1 MIYNSKYYIKLFTDM
16 MSEGFIVIDKDG
28 IIQIYND
35 KAKDIFGISHNQQI
49 SHDSGEISKGDIVII
64 GDNSLGRDDGNLD
77 SSSLRCLGIEDSNIG
92 KGDALIAIGQF
103 QQGTIPPIYKYIKEE
118 DKEDTFKLNT
128 VYSGISIGVSID
140 FVNKIITIE
149 VDGQKFSMLYI
160 NAIGHMVIIDGKTNK
175 IKFYQAQGYTAKGES
190 VKDILK
196 GGQYRAKGENTQLL
210 NVIGKNIFEI
220 HKGSD
225 TINEFYRVAK
235 GEDISY
241 TDQFKEINGFPT
253 MCTLIPVDK
262 DGERIGAAL
271 KVEDISEIRKVI
283 RERDEA
289 LLNLE
294 KMEGQLK
301 DEKVL
306 NKAFPNILGESK
318 EINHVKKL
326 ALKASRTN
334 STVLILGE
342 SGTGKT
348 LLAKAIHENSKFK
361 DKPFVHVNCG
371 AIPASL
377 LESELF
383 GYEKGAFTGARKE
396 GKIGYFEMAHG
407 GTIFLDEIGDI
418 PINLQVK
425 LLQVLQDK
433 SFYRVGGT
441 EKVQVDVR
449 VIAASNKNLER
460 EMLEGRFREDL
471 YYRIN
476 VFPIWIP
483 PLRER
488 IEDIHILA
496 DAILPRICE
505 EIGCAHKRI
514 SAEAMKLLTKYNW
527 PGNVR
532 ELENILE
539 RAINLSEGKTILS
552 KHIALDI
559 DEEDINFKGIIPLKK
574 ALQNYEKNLIKQA
587 LDYYKGDKKMVM
599 EALNISKTTLYDKI
613 RRYEI

>member
-1 MIYNSKYYIKLFTDM
+1 MIYNSNYYTKLFTDM

-49 SHDSGEISKGDIVII
+49 NHESGKINKGDIVII
-64 GDNSLGRDDGNLD
+64 GDNALGRDDGNLD
-77 SSSLRCLGIEDSNIG
+77 SSSLRCLGIEDPNIER
-92 KGDALIAIGQF
+92 GDALIAIGQF
-103 QQGTIPPIYKYIKEE
+103 QQGVLPPIYKYIKEE
-118 DKEDTFKLNT
+118 DKEDTFKLNE
-128 VYSGISIGVSID
+128 VYSGIPIGVSID

-149 VDGQKFSMLYI
+149 VNGQKFSMSYI
-160 NAIGHMVIIDGKTNK
+160 NAIGHMVIIDGESNNM
-175 IKFYQAQGYTAKGES
+175 KFYQAQGYTARGES
-190 VKDILK
+190 INDILK
-196 GGQYRAKGENTQLL
+196 GSQYRAKGKNTQIL

-225 TINEFYRVAK
+225 TINEFYRAAK

-253 MCTLIPVDK
+253 MCTLIPVNK

-271 KVEDISEIRKVI
+271 KVEDISEIRRVI

-289 LLNLE
+289 LLDLE
-294 KMEGQLK
+294 RMEGQLK
-301 DEKVL
+301 EEKIL
-306 NKAFPNILGESK
+306 KKAFPNILGDSR
-318 EINHVKKL
+318 EINRVKKL

-348 LLAKAIHENSKFK
+348 VLARAIHENSKFK
-361 DKPFVHVNCG
+361 DKPFIHVNCG
-371 AIPASL
+371 AIPDNL

-383 GYEKGAFTGARKE
+383 GYEKGAFTGARRE

-441 EKVQVDVR
+441 KKVQVDVR

-476 VFPIWIP
+476 VFPILIP

-496 DAILPRICE
+496 QAILPRICQ
-505 EIGCAHKRI
+505 EIGWKDKRI
-514 SAEAMKLLTKYNW
+514 SAEAMNLLTKYDW

-539 RAINLSEGKTILS
+539 RAINLSEGETILS
-552 KHIALDI
+552 KHIAIDI
-559 DEEDINFKGIIPLKK
+559 DEEESSFKGIIPLKK
-574 ALQNYEKNLIKQA
+574 ALQNYEKKLIKQA
-587 LDYYKGDKKMVM
+587 LDYYEGNKKMAM
-599 EALNISKTTLYDKI
+599 EALGISKTTLYEKI
-613 RRYEI
+613 RRYGI

>member
-1 MIYNSKYYIKLFTDM
+1 M
-16 MSEGFIVIDKDG
+16 
-28 IIQIYND
+28 
-35 KAKDIFGISHNQQI
+35 
-49 SHDSGEISKGDIVII
+49 
-64 GDNSLGRDDGNLD
+64 
-77 SSSLRCLGIEDSNIG
+77 
-92 KGDALIAIGQF
+92 
-103 QQGTIPPIYKYIKEE
+103 
-118 DKEDTFKLNT
+118 NT
-128 VYSGISIGVSID
+128 VYSDISIGVSID

-383 GYEKGAFTGARKE
+383 GYEKGG
-396 GKIGYFEMAHG
+396 
-407 GTIFLDEIGDI
+407 
-418 PINLQVK
+418 
-425 LLQVLQDK
+425 
-433 SFYRVGGT
+433 FY
-441 EKVQVDVR
+441 
-449 VIAASNKNLER
+449 
-460 EMLEGRFREDL
+460 
-471 YYRIN
+471 
-476 VFPIWIP
+476 W
-483 PLRER
+483 
-488 IEDIHILA
+488 
-496 DAILPRICE
+496 C
-505 EIGCAHKRI
+505 
-514 SAEAMKLLTKYNW
+514 
-527 PGNVR
+527 
-532 ELENILE
+532 
-539 RAINLSEGKTILS
+539 
-552 KHIALDI
+552 
-559 DEEDINFKGIIPLKK
+559 
-574 ALQNYEKNLIKQA
+574 
-587 LDYYKGDKKMVM
+587 
-599 EALNISKTTLYDKI
+599 
-613 RRYEI
+613 